1 MKNALMSSALCIL
14 LASCMAAD
22 EPEPVLGSITYGGAP
37 RSRLHKAPVVSTV
50 HNFVEYR
57 GQRREETYIV
67 QPDRSL
73 RLVGRESVYDE

>member
-1 MKNALMSSALCIL
+1 MRNVLVTSALCFL
-14 LASCMAAD
+14 LTSCTAAY
-22 EPEPVLGSITYGGAP
+22 EPEPVPGSITYGGAP
-37 RSRLHKAPVVSTV
+37 RSRLQKAPVGSAV

-73 RLVGRESVYDE
+73 KLVRRESVYDE